1 MKKLFIGTLAV
12 AALATASCS
21 KTECDSASKADCA
34 LNDSISQYYGRT
46 VGSYVLAD
54 YQRFGADRRGSKE
67 DIFKGIR
74 MVVGSDPSDATLMG
88 IQIGAQLL
96 GEMQRMEEQGVKM
109 DRATVLKYFKHA
121 FDSDSLDM
129 QAVQQYSQTLNAL
142 MMSAQQKAEERE
154 AAERAAAPG
163 ATDNV
168 AAGAAYVDSLR
179 AADPEIKT
187 SASGLSYKLLA
198 KGDDTKIDD
207 NTMVQVN
214 YIGRLTDG
222 TVFDQSPDGQPAT
235 FSPAGVI
242 PGFAEGLKMLGVGG
256 KAILYIPGNLA
267 YGSQGVPQAGIGPD
281 QMLVF
286 EIEVAGV
293 K

>member
-1 MKKLFIGTLAV
+1 MKKLIIGTLAV
-12 AALATASCS
+12 AAIATAGCS
-21 KTECDSASKADCA
+21 KTECGTSDKTRCA
-34 LNDSISQYYGRT
+34 LSDSITEYYGRT

-54 YQRFGADRRGSKE
+54 YQRFGADRHGSKE

-74 MVVGSDPSDATLMG
+74 LVMGADANEATLMG

-96 GEMQRMEEQGVKM
+96 NEMKRMEEQGIVM
-109 DRATVLKYFKHA
+109 DHATVLKYFKHA
-121 FDSDSLDM
+121 FDADSLDM
-129 QAVQQYSQTLNAL
+129 TTVQQYSQTLNAL
-142 MMSAQQKAEERE
+142 IMRAQREAQERE
-154 AAERAAAPG
+154 EAERANAPD

-168 AAGAAYVDSLR
+168 AAGTAYVDSLR

-187 SASGLSYKLLA
+187 SDSGLSYKLLA
-198 KGDDTKIDD
+198 KGDDTKIED

-214 YIGRLTDG
+214 YVGRLTDG
-222 TVFDQSPDGQPAT
+222 TVFDQSPEGQPAT

-242 PGFAEGLKMLGVGG
+242 RGFAEGLKMLGVGG
-256 KAILYIPGNLA
+256 KAVLYIPGNLA
-267 YGSQGVPQAGIGPD
+267 YGAEGVPQAGIGPN

-286 EIEVAGV
+286 EIEVVGV